1 MRFFILII
9 FAYLVIT
16 FKNNLISSDI
26 FSKYLGKKYSEKV
39 ILFHENSLNKLYQSF
54 PNNNFQNKHGDSRN
68 N

>member
-39 ILFHENSLNKLYQSF
+39 ILFHENSLNKL
-54 PNNNFQNKHGDSRN
+54 
-68 N
+68 

>member
-54 PNNNFQNKHGDSRN
+54 PNKHGDSRN